1 MRVCMAG
8 RCVPEGLRCNGDDDC
23 GDASDELNCTKV
35 FKACKEKTEEY
46 YGIENLSKGWVWG
59 GGLLLGH
66 YFHKHC
72 LYC

>member
-1 MRVCMAG
+1 MAG

-46 YGIENLSKGWVWG
+46 YGIENLSKGCVCGG